1 MALRERK
8 KNGQWSYHVI
18 VFTLTDAM
26 LFELCDQT
34 APTAAAPLDVLLAA
48 MHAYDRRGGG
58 AETQNRN
65 DKQGLHLMHRNKH
78 KFAAQEMLV
87 LLAQLA
93 HNLVIWTR
101 NDLAQIVPPFKK
113 YGVLR
118 TVRDVFQIPGSI
130 QFDPVGNIQL
140 IMLND
145 RHPFA
150 ATLHRAFASDELS
163 LILGKN

>member
-1 MALRERK
+1 M
-8 KNGQWSYHVI
+8 I
-18 VFTLTDAM
+18 VLTLTDAM

-34 APTAAAPLDVLLAA
+34 APTTPSPSDVLLAA

-101 NDLAQIVPPFKK
+101 NDLAQISPHFKK

-118 TVRDVFQIPGSI
+118 TVRDVLQIPGGV
-130 QFDPVGNIQL
+130 QFDPVGNIQW

-145 RHPFA
+145 HHPSA
-150 ATLHRAFASDELS
+150 AALHLAFTSDELP